1 MSGTKRLYNLEEK
14 NYFKF
19 FGVEEKQGTS
29 IRSLSTHYKK
39 ILNILKDDNSFI
51 GRDHKE
57 FAHRAFNTIVD
68 PILRARYILETNGH
82 EWDFRDGTTP
92 EDLSFISE
100 LRIQL
105 GRANL
110 QYELENFIFE
120 LKGHTTFIIEQIEES
135 IDVYKNYKTA
145 IGLINRFYE
154 ISHLHE
160 EASNKKYEVEQGI
173 QHGVFDHN

>member
-1 MSGTKRLYNLEEK
+1 MSGTKRLYNLDEK

-19 FGVEEKQGTS
+19 FGIEKKQGTS

-39 ILNILKDDNSFI
+39 ILNLIKDATSFI

-57 FAHRAFNTIVD
+57 FAHRAFNTLVD
-68 PILRARYILETNGH
+68 PILRARYVLETNGH

-92 EDLSFISE
+92 EDLSFISD

-105 GRANL
+105 ARANA
-110 QYELENFIFE
+110 QYEIENFIFE

-135 IDVYKNYKTA
+135 IDTYNNYKTA

-173 QHGVFDHN
+173 HHVEFDH

>member
-1 MSGTKRLYNLEEK
+1 VLASVVSLRTIKRLNL
-14 NYFKF
+14 
-19 FGVEEKQGTS
+19 
-29 IRSLSTHYKK
+29 
-39 ILNILKDDNSFI
+39 LKDDNSFI

-57 FAHRAFNTIVD
+57 FAHRAFNTLVD

-82 EWDFRDGTTP
+82 EWDFRDGTTA

-105 GRANL
+105 TRANL
-110 QYELENFIFE
+110 QFELENFIFE

-135 IDVYKNYKTA
+135 IDTYKNYKTA

-160 EASNKKYEVEQGI
+160 EATNKKHEVEQGI
-173 QHGVFDHN
+173 HHGVFDHN

>member
-1 MSGTKRLYNLEEK
+1 MEILKHLYNLDEK

-19 FGVEEKQGTS
+19 FGVEEKQGVS

-39 ILNILKDDNSFI
+39 ILNLLKDDNSFI

-57 FAHRAFNTIVD
+57 FAHRAFNTLVD

-105 GRANL
+105 ARANL
-110 QYELENFIFE
+110 QFELENFIFE
-120 LKGHTTFIIEQIEES
+120 LKGHTTFIIEQVEES
-135 IDVYKNYKTA
+135 IDTYQNYKTA

-160 EASNKKYEVEQGI
+160 EASSKKYEVEQGI
-173 QHGVFDHN
+173 HHGVFDQN

>member
-1 MSGTKRLYNLEEK
+1 MSGTKRLYSLDEK

-19 FGVEEKQGTS
+19 FGIDEKQGIS

-39 ILNILKDDNSFI
+39 ILNLLKDDTSFI

-57 FAHRAFNTIVD
+57 FAHRAFNTLVD

-92 EDLSFISE
+92 EDLSFVSD

-105 GRANL
+105 TRANQ
-110 QYELENFIFE
+110 QYEIENFIFE
-120 LKGHTTFIIEQIEES
+120 LKGHTTFITEQIEES
-135 IDVYKNYKTA
+135 IDTYDNYKTA

-173 QHGVFDHN
+173 HHIEFDH

>member
-1 MSGTKRLYNLEEK
+1 MSGTKRLYNLDEK

-57 FAHRAFNTIVD
+57 FAHRAFNTLVD

-82 EWDFRDGTTP
+82 EWDFRDGTTA
-92 EDLSFISE
+92 EDLSFISDLSYAKNG
-100 LRIQL
+100 LRRAKAVPVRVASAFACAL
-105 GRANL
+105 GITRSSL
-110 QYELENFIFE
+110 
-120 LKGHTTFIIEQIEES
+120 GT
-135 IDVYKNYKTA
+135 
-145 IGLINRFYE
+145 
-154 ISHLHE
+154 IS
-160 EASNKKYEVEQGI
+160 
-173 QHGVFDHN
+173 